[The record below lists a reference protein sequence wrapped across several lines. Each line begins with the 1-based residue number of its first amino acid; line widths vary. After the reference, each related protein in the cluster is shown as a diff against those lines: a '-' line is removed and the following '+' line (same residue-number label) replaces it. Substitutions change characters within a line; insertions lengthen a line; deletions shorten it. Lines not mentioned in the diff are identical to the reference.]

1 VRRPYPLTRRT
12 SRLPHQLAAA
22 RARSLPYRKLLL
34 GLEAKGLVAD
44 SAADGPGP
52 AQLTA
57 EGTALHARLAEAV
70 AAVTRRVYAGLDPDD
85 LVTTHRVLV
94 EVTERARRLR
104 EQP

>member
-1 VRRPYPLTRRT
+1 VRRPYPSPAELHDYLTSQPQLGLDRSPIASSCSASKPRAWSRQCRRRT
-12 SRLPHQLAAA
+12 
-22 RARSLPYRKLLL
+22 
-34 GLEAKGLVAD
+34 
-44 SAADGPGP
+44 GP